1 MRKKIRVALFF
12 GGRSAE
18 HEVSI
23 RSAKNIYEAID
34 QSKYEVIL
42 CGIDTNGQFVL
53 NIKPQLLF
61 ADKNHSTSLPSY
73 SLSNESMHHNEEEK
87 GMQLLDILTNSVDVI
102 FPVLHGPYGED
113 GTIQGFCK
121 ILNIPFVG
129 PDVLGS
135 AVGMDKDVAK
145 RLMRDSG
152 IPIADFLV
160 FTKNDCI
167 DYDNLVEQL
176 GSPFF
181 IKPANLGS
189 SVGVS
194 KVINKNNFEKAVH
207 EAFKYDRKI
216 IIEEAITGREI
227 ECSVLGNEAPIA
239 SAVGEVIPTGHEFY
253 DYDAKYIDDTGAQLI
268 IPAEIPQHVA
278 VSIQKMAV
286 SVFQILSCEGMARV
300 DFFVTKNEKIY
311 VNEINTIPGFTNI
324 SMFPKLWELSGIP
337 YSELIEQLIELALR
351 RHKRDSL
358 LKTTR
363 ESP

>member
-34 QSKYEVIL
+34 QSKYEVTL
-42 CGIDTNGQFVL
+42 CGIDTNGQFIL
-53 NIKPQLLF
+53 DIKPHLLF

-73 SLSNESMHHNEEEK
+73 SLSNESRHHNEEEE

-135 AVGMDKDVAK
+135 AIGMDKDVAK

-160 FTKNDCI
+160 FTKNDRI

-194 KVINKNNFEKAVH
+194 KVINKNYFEK
-207 EAFKYDRKI
+207 
-216 IIEEAITGREI
+216 
-227 ECSVLGNEAPIA
+227 
-239 SAVGEVIPTGHEFY
+239 
-253 DYDAKYIDDTGAQLI
+253 Q
-268 IPAEIPQHVA
+268 
-278 VSIQKMAV
+278 
-286 SVFQILSCEGMARV
+286 VFQ
-300 DFFVTKNEKIY
+300 KIS
-311 VNEINTIPGFTNI
+311 N
-324 SMFPKLWELSGIP
+324 
-337 YSELIEQLIELALR
+337 Q
-351 RHKRDSL
+351 
-358 LKTTR
+358 
-363 ESP
+363 